1 MSGPPRL
8 PPGISLQ
15 RAAPDPPQPN
25 LPPGISIKRAIDD
38 SSNEKLKNLP
48 RYVSL

>member
-15 RAAPDPPQPN
+15 RAAPDPPQQPN
-25 LPPGISIKRAIDD
+25 LPPGISIKRASDD
-38 SSNEKLKNLP
+38 SSQDKLRNLP
-48 RYVSL
+48 RYI